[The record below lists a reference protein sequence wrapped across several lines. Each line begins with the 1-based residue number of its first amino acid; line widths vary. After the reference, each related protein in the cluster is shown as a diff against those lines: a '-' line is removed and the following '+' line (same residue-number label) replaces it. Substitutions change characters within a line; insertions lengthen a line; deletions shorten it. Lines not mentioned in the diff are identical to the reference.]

1 MLFIKIL
8 LYVFMDYYKYKI
20 KVESYYDDFHR
31 NNYYEL
37 YRNRVNKTKLEIK
50 V

>member
-1 MLFIKIL
+1 
-8 LYVFMDYYKYKI
+8 MDYYQYKI
-20 KVESYYDDFHR
+20 KIESYYDDSHR

-37 YRNRVNKTKLEIK
+37 DRNRVNKNKLEIK

>member
-1 MLFIKIL
+1 
-8 LYVFMDYYKYKI
+8 MDYYQYKNKI
-20 KVESYYDDFHR
+20 ESYYDENHR

-37 YRNRVNKTKLEIK
+37 DRNRVNKIELEIK

>member
-1 MLFIKIL
+1 
-8 LYVFMDYYKYKI
+8 MDYYQYKI
-20 KVESYYDDFHR
+20 KIESYYDDFHH

-37 YRNRVNKTKLEIK
+37 DRNRVNKTKLEIK